1 MIEGAVADT
10 APVSESQ
17 PLALPALPT
26 RSVKGSVRLMLFAS
40 STPHHLV
47 SPMQRSLLTN
57 GAEDVNE
64 VRPDGYVSEELLFTW
79 LLAEPF
85 PVVLV
90 RGQQVTRA
98 LALQC

>member
-1 MIEGAVADT
+1 
-10 APVSESQ
+10 
-17 PLALPALPT
+17 
-26 RSVKGSVRLMLFAS
+26 
-40 STPHHLV
+40 
-47 SPMQRSLLTN
+47 MQRSLLTN